1 LRQQAELAD
10 TLPASH
16 VRCAKSPSALAKWI
30 THLEQILPQQPRPGG
45 DDREQITG
53 ARQAAEALFRSKP
66 PVSGPSVP
74 ASAPADQ
81 SARKPRVLQII
92 SPAVPVRHEERETPA
107 AREPQ
112 TMRKIPRSQ
121 FVRIRTLVKY
131 GMTVAQVAE
140 VYGVDAGEIA
150 RILRQAGPPKFG
162 SRPRRA

>member
-1 LRQQAELAD
+1 LRIRSQ
-10 TLPASH
+10 LPTSG
-16 VRCAKSPSALAKWI
+16 VSKITNRPSTIAKWI
-30 THLEQILPQQPRPGG
+30 THLEQILISRQQQRRPGG
-45 DDREQITG
+45 DDREQITR
-53 ARQAAEALFRSKP
+53 ARQAAEALFRSRP

-92 SPAVPVRHEERETPA
+92 SPAVPVHHEGRETPA
-107 AREPQ
+107 APEPQ

-131 GMTVAQVAE
+131 GMTAAQVAE

-150 RILRQAGPPKFG
+150 RILRQA
-162 SRPRRA
+162 